1 MNKLFIGV
9 DLGVNR
15 NVDGFYYKDRKKL
28 ALENLTF
35 FELFDAIK
43 QLKVRYNITV
53 IIDAGWLN
61 KSNFHVIGTNKNV
74 NGKIGERVGANHET
88 GRKIAEMCDYL
99 GVAYELHRPTR
110 SKVNKEVFEQITG
123 YQGRTNQATR
133 DAGMLVYGK

>member
-1 MNKLFIGV
+1 MEKLFIGV
-9 DLGVNR
+9 DPDVNKNGVGYWR
-15 NVDGFYYKDRKKL
+15 PEKKIFE
-28 ALENLTF
+28 LENLTF
-35 FELFDAIK
+35 FKLFDVIRYAKI
-43 QLKVRYNITV
+43 RYNVTV

-61 KSNFHVIGTNKNV
+61 KSNFHVTGTNKNV

-123 YQGRTNQATR
+123 YKGRTNQETR